1 MAKKITEDASL
12 LGRPYPRSPAVV
24 TVHSRGRSNA
34 LAVGAYCHMS
44 DEPPLYGIA
53 ISPKRFSYELICESG
68 EFGINFFP
76 LEAAELILA
85 LGDLSGRDVDKFTKL
100 NIAIDKP
107 VKISAPLLAD
117 AYVSYECKIVD
128 RMNIGD
134 HVWFVG
140 KILAAHYREE
150 VFTDKMALDLDKIK
164 PALYIKR
171 NLFLTADK
179 LTLKRVKGPDK

>member
-1 MAKKITEDASL
+1 MVRKITEDASL

-24 TVHSRGRSNA
+24 TVHSRGRNNA
-34 LAVGAYCHMS
+34 LAVGAYCHIS

-85 LGDLSGRDVDKFTKL
+85 VGDVSGRDVDKFARF

-107 VKISAPLLAD
+107 VKIMSPLLMD
-117 AYVSYECKIVD
+117 AYVAYECKVVD
-128 RMNIGD
+128 RMTIGD
-134 HVWFVG
+134 HEWFVG
-140 KILAAHYREE
+140 KILAIHYRDE
-150 VFTDKMALDLDKIK
+150 FFADKMALDLEKIK
-164 PALYIKR
+164 PALYTKR
-171 NLFLTADK
+171 NLFLTADR
-179 LTLKRVKGPDK
+179 LSLRRVKGPGQ